1 MYTEQEIKQIKSES
15 ANLGGVYFSVF
26 EAIDALEQA
35 RKLGLNVYINF
46 NGRYL
51 YSLLDDSESCQI
63 KVCGRKV
70 EQAQP
75 EL

>member
-1 MYTEQEIKQIKSES
+1 MYTKQEINEIKSQ
-15 ANLGGVYFSVF
+15 AVNLGGIYYSVF

-35 RKLGLNVYINF
+35 KELGLNVYINF

-51 YSLLDDSESCQI
+51 YSLLDDSETCQI